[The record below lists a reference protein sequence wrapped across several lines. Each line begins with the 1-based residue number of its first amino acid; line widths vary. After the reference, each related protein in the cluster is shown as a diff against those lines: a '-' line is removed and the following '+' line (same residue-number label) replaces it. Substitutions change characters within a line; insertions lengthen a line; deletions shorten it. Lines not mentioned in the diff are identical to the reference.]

1 MRKGRQATGK
11 KISYYLGTLGQG
23 CVQSGLFMRR
33 KSGAE
38 ASSWT
43 MGIRIGF
50 GWLNQHKRGCLL
62 RKEKERIDLGQLLI
76 T

>member
-23 CVQSGLFMRR
+23 CLQSALFMRR

-43 MGIRIGF
+43 MGIRIGLAGSTKIKGAACF
-50 GWLNQHKRGCLL
+50 ERR
-62 RKEKERIDLGQLLI
+62 RKGLI
-76 T
+76 LVSC